1 MRRAHQQLERDKKQY
16 ESDTAEKILE
26 NLLNR
31 FGSGVLG
38 HQVMMRF
45 EKRRQREDEI
55 RDKLMDDLEILRRR
69 SQPDE
74 PNSRMKLAVASKFIN
89 GVKNVDLETRL
100 ATHYTPISTRHLHR
114 KSCSGVQQKSIT
126 EASDEIRL
134 SQKQLW
140 QFSQCSCKPGYQL
153 VQIQG

>member
-1 MRRAHQQLERDKKQY
+1 MQCAHQQLERDKKQY
-16 ESDTAEKILE
+16 ERDTAEKILE

-55 RDKLMDDLEILRRR
+55 RDKLLDDLEILRSR

-74 PNSRMKLAVASKFIN
+74 LNSRMKLAVASKFII

-100 ATHYTPISTRHLHR
+100 ATLYTPISTRHLHR
-114 KSCSGVQQKSIT
+114 KSCVWSPRNI
-126 EASDEIRL
+126 
-134 SQKQLW
+134 
-140 QFSQCSCKPGYQL
+140 YY
-153 VQIQG
+153 